1 MIRKAELKDALDIY
15 NLEILC
21 FSSHYS
27 LDTIQNDLQNE
38 KISFYVYEKN
48 NEIVGYISIYNFLGE
63 ANLQK
68 IAVIE
73 KERRKGLA
81 TELIRY
87 AISELKKV
95 DTEKF
100 YLEVN
105 EKNLIVLSS
114 ITPVCSYTLGVEVHS
129 FIYANKSLSCFCI
142 AAVPLLFAIK
152 DEKTGLLL
160 SIVLGK
166 LPLNCSNKVILYP
179 HYWFT
184 IVISA
189 E

>member
-105 EKNLIVLSS
+105 EKNLIAISV
-114 ITPVCSYTLGVEVHS
+114 YEKLG
-129 FIYANKSLSCFCI
+129 FNKISTRKNYYGSDS
-142 AAVPLLFAIK
+142 AVIF
-152 DEKTGLLL
+152 EM
-160 SIVLGK
+160 K
-166 LPLNCSNKVILYP
+166 LKWGY
-179 HYWFT
+179 
-184 IVISA
+184 
-189 E
+189 